1 MGKPRIDAYGQVHPP
16 LPSIPLRP
24 LITALL
30 LAAIAFGGRDLLLT
44 LIDSA
49 QAYEPPVVNLA
60 PGDPTQPLTQS
71 LVLVIVDGL
80 RYDTS
85 LEMPNL
91 QSLRRRGA
99 YAQVVV
105 PLPSVS
111 QPSWITLLSG
121 APPEF
126 NGAALFHPSGEARP
140 IVVDHLLRRARVMRH
155 TTAVAGASSWQDL
168 IPPAALD
175 DTVYAAEE
183 TPAADAQLVDAAAKL
198 LRTRYPDVLLVHLS
212 QVDATGHAFGGA
224 SDRYYRAALRVDE
237 LIRRLANAADLR
249 ISALVVV
256 SDHGHLDQ
264 GGHGGSEPVVTRVPF
279 VLVGPGVRPGDY
291 GTIPAV
297 DVAPTLAA
305 LLGLPIPAESHGTV
319 RFEMLEMSDAV
330 RAEKAMALA
339 AQQVQLAEAYL
350 EAIGVE
356 DYENTPAQELTVAHS
371 AADIDNF
378 AGAFEIAQLSAS
390 DAHKAIV
397 DARAARI
404 AAERQERLR
413 VTLGALAALFVLWW
427 FTRTVRNVWLLGVA
441 LLAWLGPL
449 GNADALAVLLKLE
462 GMRILPA
469 VLGLLL
475 AVTTVLWAWLARR
488 RSLWPAAGILL
499 GVGLVASFTQEGA
512 FSLSTIPEVGAFL
525 QTMVW
530 RGIAALL
537 LGGVAVLLALWPEA
551 RELRRVAQVSYSYVL
566 LLLGVLAIPTAVGYW
581 LHGLRVS
588 WYLPDVM
595 LLFFHFTT
603 LIQLTTVAGLGVLL
617 PLVTVPLYAI
627 LRRAGYQRAAG
638 WQAGL
643 EPEAN

>member
-1 MGKPRIDAYGQVHPP
+1 

-24 LITALL
+24 LVTALL
-30 LAAIAFGGRDLLLT
+30 LAAIAFGGRNLLQM

-49 QAYEPPVVNLA
+49 QTYEPPVVNLA

-99 YAQVVV
+99 HAQVVV

-126 NGAALFHPSGEARP
+126 NGTPLFSPSHEAHP
-140 IVVDHLLRRARVMRH
+140 IVVDHLLRRARVMRR
-155 TTAVAGASSWQDL
+155 TTALVGFTAWRNL

-175 DTVYAAEE
+175 DTIYAEGE
-183 TPAADAQLVDAAAKL
+183 TPADDARLVDAAVGL
-198 LRTRYPDVLLVHLS
+198 LKTHYPDVLLVHLS
-212 QVDATGHAFGGA
+212 QVDAAGHAFGGA

-237 LIRRLANAADLR
+237 MIRRLANAADLR
-249 ISALVVV
+249 ISAFAIV

-319 RFEMLEMSDAV
+319 RFEMLEVSDAV

-350 EAIGVE
+350 ESIGVQ
-356 DYENTPAQELTVAHS
+356 DYENTPAQELMVARS

-390 DAHKAIV
+390 DAHKAMV

-404 AAERQERLR
+404 ATERRERLR
-413 VTLGALAALFVLWW
+413 VTLGVLAGLFVLWW

-441 LLAWLGPL
+441 FLAWLGPL
-449 GNADALAVLLKLE
+449 GNADALATLLRLE
-462 GMRILPA
+462 AMRTLPA
-469 VLGLLL
+469 LLGLLL
-475 AVTTVLWAWLARR
+475 TLMTALWAWLGRK
-488 RSLWPAAGILL
+488 RSLWLATGLLFAVGI
-499 GVGLVASFTQEGA
+499 VTSVVQEGA
-512 FSLSTIPEVGAFL
+512 FSLSTISGVDAFL
-525 QTMVW
+525 QT
-530 RGIAALL
+530 IAERSAIALL
-537 LGGVAVLLALWPEA
+537 LGGVAVLLALWPDA
-551 RELRRVAQVSYSYVL
+551 PALRHVAQVSYSYAL
-566 LLLGVLAIPTAVGYW
+566 LLLGLLAVPTAVGYW
-581 LHGLRVS
+581 LHGLRIT
-588 WYLPDVM
+588 WYLPDVT

-603 LIQLTTVAGLGVLL
+603 LIQLTAIAGLGIFL
-617 PLVTVPLYAI
+617 PLVTVPAYAG
-627 LRRAGYQRAAG
+627 LQRVG
-638 WQAGL
+638 RQRKERWQARLTPG
-643 EPEAN
+643 

>member
-1 MGKPRIDAYGQVHPP
+1 MHRPRIDAYGHVRPP
-16 LPSIPLRP
+16 LPSIPLR
-24 LITALL
+24 LLVTALL
-30 LAAIAFGGRDLLLT
+30 LAAVAFAGRYLLQT
-44 LIDSA
+44 LLDSA
-49 QAYEPPVVNLA
+49 QAYEPPVVNLT

-99 YAQVVV
+99 HAQVVV

-126 NGAALFHPSGEARP
+126 NGVSLFNPTGETHP
-140 IVVDHLLRRARVMRH
+140 IVVDHLLRRARVMRR
-155 TTAVAGASSWQDL
+155 TTAVVGAADWRDL

-175 DTVYAAEE
+175 DAVYAEGE
-183 TPAADAQLVDAAAKL
+183 TPADDAQLVDAAVKL
-198 LRTRYPDVLLVHLS
+198 LHTRYPDVLLVHLS
-212 QVDATGHAFGGA
+212 QVDAAGHAFGGA

-237 LIRRLANAADLR
+237 LIRRLANAVDLR
-249 ISALVVV
+249 ITSFAVV

-264 GGHGGSEPVVTRVPF
+264 GGHGGNEPVVTHVPF

-319 RFEMLEMSDAV
+319 RFKMLEMSDAM

-339 AQQVQLAEAYL
+339 AQQVRLAEAYL
-350 EAIGVE
+350 KATGVKEYE
-356 DYENTPAQELTVAHS
+356 DIPAQELTVAQS
-371 AADIDNF
+371 AADIDNY

-397 DARAARI
+397 KARTARI
-404 AAERQERLR
+404 NAERQKRLR
-413 VTLGALAALFVLWW
+413 VTLGVLAALFVLWW
-427 FTRTVRNVWLLGVA
+427 FTRSVRNVWLLGVA

-462 GMRILPA
+462 AMRALPA
-469 VLGLLL
+469 ALGLLL
-475 AVTTVLWAWLARR
+475 ALATVPWAWLAHKRN
-488 RSLWPAAGILL
+488 LWLAAGLL
-499 GVGLVASFTQEGA
+499 LVAGGVAAFTQKGA
-512 FSLSTIPEVGAFL
+512 FSLSTIPSTDAFL
-525 QTMVW
+525 RVVVW
-530 RGIAALL
+530 RSAVALL
-537 LGGVAVLLALWPEA
+537 LGGVAVLLNLWGEA
-551 RELRRVAQVSYSYVL
+551 RGLRHVAQVSYTYVL
-566 LLLGVLAIPTAVGYW
+566 LLLGLLVIPTAVGYW
-581 LHGLRVS
+581 LHGLRIT

-603 LIQLTTVAGLGVLL
+603 LIQLTAVAGLGIFL
-617 PLVTVPLYAI
+617 PLVTVPIYAV
-627 LRRAGYQRAAG
+627 LRRVGHQQAER
-638 WQAGL
+638 WQVNL
-643 EPEAN
+643 EPEV